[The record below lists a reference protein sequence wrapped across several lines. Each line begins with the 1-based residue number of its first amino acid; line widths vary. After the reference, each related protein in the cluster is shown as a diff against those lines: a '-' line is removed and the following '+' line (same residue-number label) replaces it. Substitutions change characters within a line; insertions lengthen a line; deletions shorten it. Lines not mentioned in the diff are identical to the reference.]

1 MIGENFKMPAVAAA
15 ASVSADVLKTASA
28 GKSSKK

>member
-1 MIGENFKMPAVAAA
+1 MIGENFRLPAVAAA
-15 ASVSADVLKTASA
+15 MTGQADLAKTVSA